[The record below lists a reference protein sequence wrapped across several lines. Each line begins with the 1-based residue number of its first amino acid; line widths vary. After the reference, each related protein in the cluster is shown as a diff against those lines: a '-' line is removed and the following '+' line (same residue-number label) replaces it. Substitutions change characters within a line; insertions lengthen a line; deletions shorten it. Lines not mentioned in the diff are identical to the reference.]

1 MPRRPDNSL
10 RERIIAAAPRVV
22 ALTGPA
28 ASGKTAA
35 AIGIYDHVREHSGAT
50 ACLLLVPNAP
60 TAASMRRSLLDRSPT
75 GVVLAPHVA
84 TFASL
89 AGRILADAGPASAAC
104 RTLSPFRRR
113 LLLREIVDQLRDAGT
128 LHALGTVADTPGLI
142 VTLDRA
148 IAELK
153 RAAVEPDAL
162 ARAVGRGQRTC
173 RDLLT
178 IYESYQAHLHEAGLY
193 DLEGRMWQARD
204 CLRDA
209 APDGPPPGLDGVRAI
224 VVDGFTDF
232 TPTQLEILHLASRHV
247 ERVLI
252 TLPLADDGRDRLWQW
267 TRRTL
272 ANIREQFTDDLDVI
286 ATDGAASADLAPLWK
301 KLFDFDAAPGDLPDG
316 TSVIATAG
324 IDAEVAVVARRVKAL
339 LADGAAAGSIAVLAR
354 SLDAYGPAIER
365 TFRAH
370 GVGVAAA
377 AQPLTSVPVVRF
389 LLDVASLGPA
399 FEFRGVLRT
408 IKSSYFR
415 PDLLGDFHEGTVAAA
430 ETLIRSG
437 NVLEGRKAYAL
448 AAGRLARRARRDEED
463 DADAPR
469 PERPSDFP
477 AAADLLERLFDLA
490 ETARSPAGLS
500 QLPGA
505 LGVPAAV
512 ADIGDDALV
521 ARDLRALAALTEAL
535 DDLPDPPPP
544 MADVCEALSAVAC
557 PPQRHEA
564 LVDVLDVL
572 DARAL
577 RYEHVFLLG
586 LGEGQFPRR
595 FTDQSLLS
603 EADRL
608 AWARRDIRL
617 DCRRDLT
624 AREMLLFYL
633 SASRANA
640 SLTVSYLESDASGKG
655 GAAGSFLLSL
665 LAPFG
670 GLDGAAEAGRLE
682 RILPG
687 RFLPPPD
694 ELADP
699 RDAVIAAVAGL
710 FRDEGGDSSGAL
722 RWAVENR
729 RDSLT
734 RAAMGLWARHRRW
747 SREPCDAFD
756 GRISDA
762 DLLARLEDRFG
773 EQAVFSASSFNA
785 FGQCP
790 WQFFASH
797 VLRLAP
803 LDEPQRR
810 IEAVSRGLFCHA
822 VLFRTMTRLRD
833 EVGEAVDLAA
843 VPAEQITAALVD
855 AVAAEAERVEQ
866 TRPPYPVFWRIQCE
880 RMRKEMSD
888 YLLTFRDKAAPG
900 ARSGHFEL
908 AFGRPRGDDD
918 PVDPASS
925 AEPVVLPTPAGPLR
939 LRGKIDRVDWVETED
954 HAGLLV
960 VDYKTGA
967 LPTQADMNAGRN
979 LQAPLYAAA
988 AEAMLHRDCLGGAFH
1003 GITRNTAAHFSAL
1016 RPPRGDDRTFA
1027 QRRTDAMA
1035 TAGWFATAM
1044 RSGLFDALP
1053 THTCPSWCP
1062 YRRICHYADA
1072 RADLKRPRSEE
1083 ADA

>member
-1 MPRRPDNSL
+1 MPRAPDNSL
-10 RERIIAAAPRVV
+10 RDRILAAAPRVV

-28 ASGKTAA
+28 ATGKTAA
-35 AIGIYDHVREHSGAT
+35 ALDLYEHVRAQSGPA
-50 ACLLLVPNAP
+50 ACLLLAPNAP
-60 TAASMRRSLLDRSPT
+60 TAAAMRRSLLDRSPA
-75 GVVLAPHVA
+75 GVVIAPHVT

-89 AGRILADAGPASAAC
+89 AGRILAAAGPATAAR
-104 RTLSPFRRR
+104 RTPSPFRRR
-113 LLLREIVDQLRDAGT
+113 LLLREIVDRLGDAGK
-128 LHALGTVADTPGLI
+128 LHALGGVADTPGLI

-148 IAELK
+148 ISELK

-162 ARAVGRGQRTC
+162 ARAVGRGRHSC

-178 IYESYQAHLHEAGLY
+178 IYEAYQARLHEAALY

-204 CLRDA
+204 ALRDA
-209 APDGPPPGLDGVRAI
+209 TGDAPPPGLDGLRAI
-224 VVDGFTDF
+224 VADGFTDF
-232 TPTQLEILHLASRHV
+232 TPTQLEILHLASAHL
-247 ERVLI
+247 ERMLI

-272 ANIREQFTDDLDVI
+272 GNIREQFGGDLDVI
-286 ATDGAASADLAPLWK
+286 ALDGGSSAVMTPLWGK
-301 KLFDFDAAPGDLPDG
+301 VFDFDAAPRALPEG
-316 TSVIATAG
+316 LSVIASAG
-324 IDAEVAVVARRVKAL
+324 IEAEGAAVARRVKRL
-339 LADGAAAGSIAVLAR
+339 LADGAPAGSIGVFAR
-354 SLDAYGPAIER
+354 SLDVYGPAIER
-365 TFRAH
+365 TFHAC

-377 AQPLTSVPVVRF
+377 APPLTAVPVVRF
-389 LLDVASLGPA
+389 LLDVGSLGPA
-399 FEFRGVLRT
+399 FEFRSVLRVL
-408 IKSSYFR
+408 KSSYFR
-415 PDLLGDFHEGTVAAA
+415 PHVLGEFDDATLAAA

-437 NVLEGRKAYAL
+437 NVLEGRAAYAQ
-448 AAGRLARRARRDEED
+448 AAARLARRAQCEED
-463 DADAPR
+463 DDVPEPDR
-469 PERPSDFP
+469 PDDFA

-490 ETARSPAGLS
+490 ETARTPAGLS
-500 QLPGA
+500 QLPAA
-505 LGVPAAV
+505 LGLPGAV
-512 ADIGDDALV
+512 IEIGDDALI
-521 ARDLRALAALTEAL
+521 ARDLRALAALAEVL
-535 DDLPDPPPP
+535 GDLPDPAPSMP
-544 MADVCEALSAVAC
+544 DLCEALSAVPC

-577 RYEHVFLLG
+577 RYDHVFLLG

-595 FTDQSLLS
+595 FTDRSLLS

-608 AWARRDIRL
+608 AWAHGDIRL

-633 SASRANA
+633 SASRADA
-640 SLTVSYLESDASGKG
+640 KLTLSYLESDAAGKP

-670 GLDGAAEAGRLE
+670 GIDGAADAGKLE

-699 RDAVIAAVAGL
+699 RDAVTAAAAGL
-710 FRDEGGDSSGAL
+710 FRDDLGDTTGAL
-722 RWAVENR
+722 RWSAENR
-729 RDSLT
+729 RDPLA
-734 RAAMGLWARHRRW
+734 RAATGLWARYRRW
-747 SREPCDAFD
+747 RREPCDAFD

-762 DLLARLEDRFG
+762 NLLAALTDRFG
-773 EQAVFSASSFNA
+773 ESAVFSASSFNA

-833 EVGEAVDLAA
+833 EAGEPVDLAA
-843 VPAEQITAALVD
+843 VPADQITAALDD
-855 AVAAEAERVEQ
+855 AVAAEAQRVER

-908 AFGRPRGDDD
+908 AFGQRRGEE
-918 PVDPASS
+918 PVDPGSS
-925 AEPVVLPTPAGPLR
+925 DEPVVLPTPAGRVR

-954 HAGLLV
+954 AAGLLV
-960 VDYKTGA
+960 VDYKTGG
-967 LPTQADMNAGRN
+967 LPTQRDMNAGRN

-988 AEAMLHRDCLGGAFH
+988 AETMLHRECLGGAFH
-1003 GITRNTAAHFSAL
+1003 SIARRTAAHFSAL
-1016 RPPRGDDRTFA
+1016 APPRGDDRTFA
-1027 QRRTDAMA
+1027 ERMADAMA
-1035 TAGWFATAM
+1035 TAGAFATAM
-1044 RSGLFDALP
+1044 RSGRFDALP
-1053 THTCPSWCP
+1053 THTCPRWCP
-1062 YRRICHYADA
+1062 YRRICHYAEA
-1072 RADLKRPRSEE
+1072 RADLKQSRGEE
-1083 ADA
+1083 AGA